1 MDAVILFS
9 HGSLLCGSGIALN
22 GHAQR
27 LLQTGVAPIVE
38 VGYLN
43 YSTPAFQDTVA
54 SVVSQGATSITV
66 VPYFLIPGKFVQ
78 VDLPRAVS
86 KASELYPDV
95 TFRTA
100 EAIGFD
106 TRLGDALIESAENAA
121 GSACWRIDLAQATSS
136 CLNRQDCPLFG
147 TELCSGKAQPADG
160 TQWISTPSFGRDSLV
175 VMVHGSPRPE
185 ANEAMYRVVD
195 VVRQRNIFHTVEVG
209 FMECNS
215 PTIPEAISTCIHSG
229 AETVTAVPYFLHTGT
244 HVADDLPTIL
254 EESIVIHPGIQFRM
268 GRFLGCASAL
278 TDILLD
284 RLTQKLQPAA

>member
-1 MDAVILFS
+1 MNAVILFS

-22 GHAQR
+22 GHAER
-27 LLQTGVAPIVE
+27 ILRSGIAPIVE

-43 YSTPAFQDTVA
+43 YSTPAFLDTVA
-54 SVVSQGATSITV
+54 SVVGKGATSITV

-78 VDLPRAVS
+78 VDLPRAVN
-86 KASELYPDV
+86 KAKEQYPGV
-95 TFRTA
+95 EFHTA

-106 TRLGDALIESAENAA
+106 TRLGDALIESADNAA
-121 GSACWRIDLAQATSS
+121 SAPCWRIDLAQATRS
-136 CLNRQDCPLFG
+136 CLSRSDCPLFG
-147 TELCSGKAQPADG
+147 TEQCTGKAGAG
-160 TQWISTPSFGRDSLV
+160 TSAQWISSPSSGRESLV

-185 ANEAMYRVVD
+185 ANEAMFRVVD
-195 VVRQRNIFHTVEVG
+195 VVRQRNIFHAVEVG

-215 PTIPEAISTCIHSG
+215 PTIPEAISTCIESG

-254 EESIVIHPGIQFRM
+254 EESAVAHPELNFRM

-278 TDILLD
+278 TDILMD
-284 RLTQKLQPAA
+284 RLTERLCSKA